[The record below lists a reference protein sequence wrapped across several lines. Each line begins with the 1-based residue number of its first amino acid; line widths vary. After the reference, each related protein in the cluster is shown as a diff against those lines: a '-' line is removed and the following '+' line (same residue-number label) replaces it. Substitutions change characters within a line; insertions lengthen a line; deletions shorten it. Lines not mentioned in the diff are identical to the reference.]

1 MDEDDEHLA
10 AAIEAAWER
19 TAIPHPRELLRR
31 EHDERLKGRPRDVAL
46 ENWGPD
52 IEEEMMRELWRQC
65 DDLKGRSA
73 EILNFTPAHKRKEE
87 P

>member
-1 MDEDDEHLA
+1 MDEDDEELA
-10 AAIEAAWER
+10 AAMEAAWER

-52 IEEEMMRELWRQC
+52 LEVEMLRELQREC

-73 EILNFTPAHKRKEE
+73 EILDFPSADKGKDE